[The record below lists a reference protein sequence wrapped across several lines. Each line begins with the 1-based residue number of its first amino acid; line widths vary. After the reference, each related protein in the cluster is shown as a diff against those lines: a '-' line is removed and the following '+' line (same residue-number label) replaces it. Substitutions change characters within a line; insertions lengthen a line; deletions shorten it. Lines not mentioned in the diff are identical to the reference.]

1 MQDGDFLHEL
11 MFDALLDDKQGMV
24 EALIDSNQLN
34 LDEFVT
40 RDRLKDL
47 YDKVCDCR
55 SSYVEISQLV
65 RCSE

>member
-55 SSYVEISQLV
+55 SS
-65 RCSE
+65 

>member
-1 MQDGDFLHEL
+1 

-47 YDKVCDCR
+47 YDMVGP
-55 SSYVEISQLV
+55 SFFTSQ
-65 RCSE
+65 

>member
-11 MFDALLDDKQGMV
+11 MIDALLDDKQGMV

-47 YDKVCDCR
+47 
-55 SSYVEISQLV
+55 
-65 RCSE
+65 